1 MRISSKSRYATIALL
16 DIAAR
21 PEDFPVT
28 LADISKNQDI
38 SVSYLEQI
46 FAKLRRTGLVTAAR
60 GPGGGYKLSRP
71 AESITIAEIID
82 VFAGHEDASVESLSE
97 GEEKSSNAKE
107 MWRRLSHDMHDYLNG
122 VTLAQFINH
131 PATLIG
137 HQEAAN

>member
-71 AESITIAEIID
+71 AESISIAEIID
-82 VFAGHEDASVESLSE
+82 VFAGHEDTSE
-97 GEEKSSNAKE
+97 NPMSIEEEKSSDAKE
-107 MWRRLSHDMHDYLNG
+107 MWRRLSSDMHEYLSG

-131 PATLIG
+131 PAALVG
-137 HQEAAN
+137 HQEAVN